1 MQGEF
6 VTEAEERLVR
16 KLDFMICPIFF
27 LINFA
32 SILDRSSIGNAKI
45 QGMDEDLGLNIGN
58 RYNIVL
64 VVSECKSRQTGKL
77 FLEVFRDKTP
87 LLMNQLKPTDLFRP
101 LHTSRGSQQPTRKA
115 RPAVVLPVRTGI
127 FLGFVLRDS
136 VPRRDQR
143 ARNKKLSDKIWAL
156 TLS

>member
-1 MQGEF
+1 MLGRVTSWVRRALPTQGDF

-32 SILDRSSIGNAKI
+32 SILDRSNIGNAKI

-64 VVSECKSRQTGKL
+64 VVSKCESRQN
-77 FLEVFRDKTP
+77 RNP
-87 LLMNQLKPTDLFRP
+87 M
-101 LHTSRGSQQPTRKA
+101 SRGP
-115 RPAVVLPVRTGI
+115 
-127 FLGFVLRDS
+127 
-136 VPRRDQR
+136 
-143 ARNKKLSDKIWAL
+143 
-156 TLS
+156 